1 MRVVLLRHG
10 RAGSEMDGDDRSR
23 RLTGEGVEQARR
35 AAYWM
40 GAQNARPDACL
51 CSDAIRAEETAQI
64 VLDTLGLERI
74 AATPWPPLYDGF
86 TTDQL
91 IGCLTLHGG
100 ADSTASADGA
110 ASPARQRTVLVV
122 GHNPLLTYRAH
133 ELLRHGLPQ
142 GFPTGGL
149 AIIDFDAEPRAREG
163 RLAWCSFAL

>member
-1 MRVVLLRHG
+1 MRVILLRHG
-10 RAGSEMDGDDRSR
+10 RAGSDMTGDDRSR

-40 GAQNARPDACL
+40 GAQNARPDACI
-51 CSDAIRAEETAQI
+51 CSDAIRAAETAQI
-64 VLDTLGLERI
+64 VLDTLGLEQMTP
-74 AATPWPPLYDGF
+74 TPWPPLYDGF

-91 IGCLTLHGG
+91 IDCLTLHGG
-100 ADSTASADGA
+100 ADGTGGADAPGG
-110 ASPARQRTVLVV
+110 QRTVLVV

-149 AIIDFDAEPRAREG
+149 AIVDFDAEPRAREG